1 MALEATWRTLKH
13 RYQAEG
19 LDLDPNLLAVAR
31 QRYPEVRFHQA
42 DMVDFNLGRSFD
54 AVVCLFS
61 AIGYVV
67 TLKRLRAAIAAMA
80 RHLSPGGVL
89 LVEPWLTREGYTRG
103 TVHALYVD
111 QPELKLARINVST
124 VQGAFQCSISSTWL
138 ARRQASNTLLSTT
151 NWVCLPT
158 RSIVRPPSPPG
169 SNQPLTAKVSSAWAA
184 DRGSCA
190 GRRLSF
196 AARLLR
202 VRAPAESRRPAT
214 SRSAGASNL
223 TIAIS
228 NPLSRNSRVLR
239 RTVWR
244 SWSARGW

>member
-1 MALEATWRTLKH
+1 VALEATWRTLKH

-80 RHLSPGGVL
+80 RHLSHGGVL

-124 VQGAFQCSISSTWL
+124 VQGRVSVLDFEYLVGTPTGVEHVTEHHELGLFTHEEHCQAAVAAGLESTFD
-138 ARRQASNTLLSTT
+138 RQGLIGLG
-151 NWVCLPT
+151 C
-158 RSIVRPPSPPG
+158 
-169 SNQPLTAKVSSAWAA
+169 
-184 DRGSCA
+184 
-190 GRRLSF
+190 
-196 AARLLR
+196 
-202 VRAPAESRRPAT
+202 
-214 SRSAGASNL
+214 
-223 TIAIS
+223 
-228 NPLSRNSRVLR
+228 
-239 RTVWR
+239 
-244 SWSARGW
+244 